1 MREDKRKEKKRK
13 VITSISRSKTELNY
27 NERFRMSNK
36 TELNLQDLIFQSLR
50 SKI

>member
-27 NERFRMSNK
+27 NERFKMSNK
-36 TELNLQDLIFQSLR
+36 TIKFTRLDI
-50 SKI
+50 SKFEK